1 MREHSIRASIVTLG
15 PGGCQ
20 EGKKRTNAEVTESR
34 VTDPKERSE
43 RLAALTRP
51 SENGERL
58 EGGLQFGTIV
68 FLGEGAEDDQSDG
81 VDNALLAQDRRGS
94 VVPRRCLNDLH

>member
-15 PGGCQ
+15 PGGRQ
-20 EGKKRTNAEVTESR
+20 EGKKRTNAEVTVIKKESR
-34 VTDPKERSE
+34 VTDPKERERSD

-94 VVPRRCLNDLH
+94 VVP